1 MQVINKEKERY
12 LLKFYKKKISN
23 KVSGRSQVEI
33 IPKTGIVKKWNF
45 DIFLFDR
52 KLRWISYQTKNAP
65 QGCDQMHVEYV
76 C

>member
-33 IPKTGIVKKWNF
+33 IPKTGIVKK
-45 DIFLFDR
+45 
-52 KLRWISYQTKNAP
+52 
-65 QGCDQMHVEYV
+65 
-76 C
+76 